1 MHRSNPSHFFF
12 GEECGMVFTFLF
24 RHWARVLVT
33 DDSEGTKRVKQSQ
46 TAQDM
51 KNSTRLACAYY
62 KDKQISWREI

>member
-1 MHRSNPSHFFF
+1 
-12 GEECGMVFTFLF
+12 MVLTFLF

-51 KNSTRLACAYY
+51 KNSTRLACAYC